1 MPKEGDLV
9 RDKRTGEVGLF
20 IGLRTF
26 RACGNV
32 NTEDYTCSEV
42 MWLNKTAPNG
52 DAVST
57 IQSDLIEVANECN

>member
-9 RDKRTGEVGLF
+9 RDKRTGELGLF

-32 NTEDYTCSEV
+32 NAEDYTCSEV
-42 MWLNKTAPNG
+42 MWFNKTAPNG
-52 DAVST
+52 YAVST